1 MSPKSNFKKPH
12 QNQSQRH
19 GYFSR
24 KNNESRSLRIRQNQK
39 KTDLIKVSCKSQEK
53 NSKISRRFNR
63 LFNHKGVWKM
73 NKYIQ
78 NIKMESNRCN
88 KRERKREVQSQES
101 SLYVPQTERERE
113 QKVIAKMR

>member
-1 MSPKSNFKKPH
+1 
-12 QNQSQRH
+12 
-19 GYFSR
+19 
-24 KNNESRSLRIRQNQK
+24 
-39 KTDLIKVSCKSQEK
+39 
-53 NSKISRRFNR
+53 
-63 LFNHKGVWKM
+63 M

-113 QKVIAKMR
+113 KTKSESENEVRANVVCFNLVYCLRR